1 MEQRL
6 SGKVAIVTGA
16 GQGIGKAVAQRLAR
30 EGAGIVAV
38 DLNLETAM
46 ATARE
51 LQDLGW
57 RALAYPIDVARLS
70 GIQSLVECAVGV
82 FRRIDVLVNAAG
94 IARTQEFLEMTEEDW
109 DRVIDTNLK
118 GTVFCMQAVGR
129 QMIRQIPPEA
139 LAEGRVR
146 PAGVAGIPSPGSGQ
160 ALPARVEGVPPSDR
174 GPEALGTEE
183 QGQDALAPKSYGK
196 IVNFSS
202 ISGRRGR
209 SAQVAYAASKAGI
222 ISVTQS
228 AALAFSPYN
237 INVNAVCP
245 GVIPTPM
252 WDQIDRD
259 RSRLMGAQP
268 GDAMKAF
275 IDKVPLRRAG
285 RPEDVAAAVAFL
297 CSADA
302 DYITGQTLNV
312 DGGFEMN

>member
-1 MEQRL
+1 MDQQL

-16 GQGIGKAVAQRLAR
+16 GRGIGKAVALRLAR

-38 DLNLETAM
+38 DINGETAD

-51 LQDLGW
+51 LQALGGP
-57 RALAYPIDVARLS
+57 ASAHAMDVGRPPE
-70 GIQSLVECAVGV
+70 IERLVEYVAGV
-82 FRRIDVLVNAAG
+82 FGHIDVLVNAAG
-94 IARTQEFLEMTEEDW
+94 IARTQAFLEMTEEDW
-109 DRVIDTNLK
+109 DRVLDTNLK
-118 GTVFCMQAVGR
+118 GTVFFMQAVGR
-129 QMIRQIPPEA
+129 QMIRQIPPEVVA
-139 LAEGRVR
+139 QGR
-146 PAGVAGIPSPGSGQ
+146 ATQSC
-160 ALPARVEGVPPSDR
+160 
-174 GPEALGTEE
+174 
-183 QGQDALAPKSYGK
+183 GK

-209 SAQVAYAASKAGI
+209 SVQMAYAASKAAI

-252 WDQIDRD
+252 WDQIDRE

-268 GDAMKAF
+268 GEALKTF
-275 IDKVPLRRAG
+275 VDKVPLQRAG
-285 RPEDVAAAVAFL
+285 TPEDVAAAVAFL

>member
-1 MEQRL
+1 MDQRL

-16 GQGIGKAVAQRLAR
+16 GQGIGKAVALRLAR
-30 EGAGIVAV
+30 EGAGVIAV
-38 DLNLETAM
+38 EINMETAV

-51 LQDLGW
+51 LQALGGP
-57 RALAYPIDVARLS
+57 ASAHAMDVGRPPES
-70 GIQSLVECAVGV
+70 GRLVEYVVGV
-82 FRRIDVLVNAAG
+82 YHRIDVLVNAAG
-94 IARTQEFLEMTEEDW
+94 VARTQSFLEMTEEDW
-109 DRVIDTNLK
+109 DRVLDTNLK
-118 GTVFCMQAVGR
+118 GTVFFMQAVGR
-129 QMIRQIPPEA
+129 QMIRQIPPEVVA
-139 LAEGRVR
+139 QGR
-146 PAGVAGIPSPGSGQ
+146 A
-160 ALPARVEGVPPSDR
+160 DR
-174 GPEALGTEE
+174 
-183 QGQDALAPKSYGK
+183 SYGK

-209 SAQVAYAASKAGI
+209 SAQMAYAASKAAI

-259 RSRLMGAQP
+259 RSRLMGAGP
-268 GDAMKAF
+268 GEALKAF
-275 IDKVPLRRAG
+275 VEKVPLLRAG
-285 RPEDVAAAVAFL
+285 SPEDVAGAVAFL
-297 CSADA
+297 CSPDA